1 MSIILRR
8 INIKNCVILSLRNDE
23 RGGKMPV
30 NLKRFGFEFE
40 FENCKKK
47 VPYTIEHKKKPLDLT
62 REMTKNLEYLLWYV
76 PNINSAQSQEN
87 ELTSSL
93 NFENF
98 VFGIIKNYMNLEN
111 KDVAFLEYID
121 HDIVKFYDKKICPH
135 SQKIILTKSEG
146 ESKTDCLLRH
156 IRNSLAHGNFNIVE
170 DMLVGFD
177 YKYGPGGEEICT
189 GIFKIFPKNLL
200 RGLSSL
206 DEEVTAEGLAQIALQ
221 RTGYQLERFKN
232 EDKDTSFDFY
242 VKKGSKRYAL
252 EIKKYRNTEVLS
264 EKEVQKLLDK
274 FSDLYDKIIPVLFVN
289 TSFLKKETKEKLKKE
304 RVIILDIKNILKM
317 LDGRDILGE
326 IEAY

>member
-30 NLKRFGFEFE
+30 NLKKFGFE
-40 FENCKKK
+40 FENCKRK
-47 VPYTIEHKKKPLDLT
+47 VPYSIEHKKKPLDLT

-121 HDIVKFYDKKICPH
+121 RDIVKFYDKKICPH

-274 FSDLYDKIIPVLFVN
+274 FSGLYDKIIPVLFIN

-326 IEAY
+326 IESY

>member
-1 MSIILRR
+1 
-8 INIKNCVILSLRNDE
+8 
-23 RGGKMPV
+23 MPV
-30 NLKRFGFEFE
+30 NLKKFGFEFE
-40 FENCKKK
+40 DCENK
-47 VPYTIEHKKKPLDLT
+47 VAYSIKHEDKPLKLSE
-62 REMTKNLEYLLWYV
+62 EMTKNLEYLLWYV

-93 NFENF
+93 SFENF

-111 KDVAFLEYID
+111 KDVAFLDYID
-121 HDIVKFYDKKICPH
+121 PDIVKFYDKKICPH
-135 SQKIILTKSEG
+135 SQKIILTKSAG

-156 IRNSLAHGNFNIVE
+156 IRNSLAHGNFNLVE

-177 YKYGPGGEEICT
+177 YKFGPGGQEICT

-221 RTGYQLERFKN
+221 RTGYNLERFNN
-232 EDKDTSFDFY
+232 EDRDTSFDFY

-252 EIKKYRNTEVLS
+252 EIKKYKDTEVLS

-274 FSDLYDKIIPVLFVN
+274 FSGLYEKIIPVLFVN

-317 LDGRDILGE
+317 LEGRDILGE
-326 IEAY
+326 IESY

>member
-1 MSIILRR
+1 
-8 INIKNCVILSLRNDE
+8 
-23 RGGKMPV
+23 MPV
-30 NLKRFGFEFE
+30 NLKKFGFQFE
-40 FENCKKK
+40 DCEKK
-47 VPYTIEHKKKPLDLT
+47 VSYSIKHEDKPLKLSE
-62 REMTKNLEYLLWYV
+62 EMTKNLEYLLWYV

-93 NFENF
+93 SFENF

-111 KDVAFLEYID
+111 KDVAFLDYID
-121 HDIVKFYDKKICPH
+121 PDIVKFYDKKICPH
-135 SQKIILTKSEG
+135 SQKIILTKSAS

-156 IRNSLAHGNFNIVE
+156 IRNSLAHGNFNLVE

-177 YKYGPGGEEICT
+177 YKFGPGGQEICT

-221 RTGYQLERFKN
+221 RTGYDLERFNN
-232 EDKDTSFDFY
+232 EDRDTSFDFY

-252 EIKKYRNTEVLS
+252 EIKKYKDTEVLS

-274 FSDLYDKIIPVLFVN
+274 FSGLYEKIIPVLFVN

-317 LDGRDILGE
+317 LEGRDILGE
-326 IEAY
+326 IESY

>member
-1 MSIILRR
+1 
-8 INIKNCVILSLRNDE
+8 
-23 RGGKMPV
+23 MPV
-30 NLKRFGFEFE
+30 NLKKFGFQFE
-40 FENCKKK
+40 DCEKK
-47 VPYTIEHKKKPLDLT
+47 VSYSIKHEDKPLKLSE
-62 REMTKNLEYLLWYV
+62 EMTKNLEYLLWYV

-93 NFENF
+93 SFENF

-111 KDVAFLEYID
+111 KDVAFLDYID
-121 HDIVKFYDKKICPH
+121 PDIVKFYDKKICPH

-156 IRNSLAHGNFNIVE
+156 IRNSLAHGNFNLVE

-177 YKYGPGGEEICT
+177 YKFGPGGQEICT

-221 RTGYQLERFKN
+221 RTGYDLERFN
-232 EDKDTSFDFY
+232 NDDRDTSFDFY

-252 EIKKYRNTEVLS
+252 EIKKYKDTEVLS

-274 FSDLYDKIIPVLFVN
+274 FSGLYEKIIPVLFVN

-317 LDGRDILGE
+317 LEGRDILGE
-326 IEAY
+326 IESY

>member
-1 MSIILRR
+1 
-8 INIKNCVILSLRNDE
+8 
-23 RGGKMPV
+23 MPV

-121 HDIVKFYDKKICPH
+121 RDIVKFYDKKICPH

-170 DMLVGFD
+170 DLLVGFD

-274 FSDLYDKIIPVLFVN
+274 FSGLYDKIIPVLFVN

>member
-1 MSIILRR
+1 
-8 INIKNCVILSLRNDE
+8 
-23 RGGKMPV
+23 MPV
-30 NLKRFGFEFE
+30 NLKKFGFEFE
-40 FENCKKK
+40 DCEEK
-47 VPYTIEHKKKPLDLT
+47 VAYSIKHEDKPLKLSE
-62 REMTKNLEYLLWYV
+62 EMTKNLEYLLWYV

-93 NFENF
+93 SFENF

-111 KDVAFLEYID
+111 KDVAFLDYID
-121 HDIVKFYDKKICPH
+121 PDIVKFYDKKICPH
-135 SQKIILTKSEG
+135 SQKIILTKSAG

-156 IRNSLAHGNFNIVE
+156 IRNSLAHGNFNLVE

-177 YKYGPGGEEICT
+177 YKFGPGGQEICT

-221 RTGYQLERFKN
+221 RTGYDLERFNN
-232 EDKDTSFDFY
+232 EDRDTSFDFY
-242 VKKGSKRYAL
+242 VKKGAKRYAL
-252 EIKKYRNTEVLS
+252 EIKKYKDTEVLS

-274 FSDLYDKIIPVLFVN
+274 FSGLYEKIIPVLFVN

-317 LDGRDILGE
+317 LEGRDILGE
-326 IEAY
+326 IESY

>member
-1 MSIILRR
+1 
-8 INIKNCVILSLRNDE
+8 
-23 RGGKMPV
+23 MPA
-30 NLKRFGFEFE
+30 NLKKFGFEFE
-40 FENCKKK
+40 ECEKK
-47 VPYTIEHKKKPLDLT
+47 VSYSIKHEDKPLKLSE
-62 REMTKNLEYLLWYV
+62 EMTKNLEYLLWYV

-93 NFENF
+93 SFENF

-111 KDVAFLEYID
+111 KDVAFLDYID
-121 HDIVKFYDKKICPH
+121 PDIVKFYDKKICPH
-135 SQKIILTKSEG
+135 SQKIILTKSAG

-156 IRNSLAHGNFNIVE
+156 IRNSLAHGNFNLVE

-177 YKYGPGGEEICT
+177 YKFGPGGQEICT

-221 RTGYQLERFKN
+221 RTGYDLERFNN
-232 EDKDTSFDFY
+232 EDRDTSFDFY
-242 VKKGSKRYAL
+242 VKKGAKRYAL
-252 EIKKYRNTEVLS
+252 EIKKYKDTEVLS

-274 FSDLYDKIIPVLFVN
+274 FSGLYEKIIPVLFVN

-317 LDGRDILGE
+317 LEGRDILGE
-326 IEAY
+326 IESY

>member
-1 MSIILRR
+1 
-8 INIKNCVILSLRNDE
+8 
-23 RGGKMPV
+23 MPV

-121 HDIVKFYDKKICPH
+121 RDIVKFYDKKICPH

-170 DMLVGFD
+170 DLLVGFD

-264 EKEVQKLLDK
+264 EEEVQKLLDK
-274 FSDLYDKIIPVLFVN
+274 FSGLYDKIIPVLFIN

-326 IEAY
+326 IEAYWLF

>member
-1 MSIILRR
+1 MQEEGPLFNRTR
-8 INIKNCVILSLRNDE
+8 KKAPGPDKGND
-23 RGGKMPV
+23 
-30 NLKRFGFEFE
+30 
-40 FENCKKK
+40 KK
-47 VPYTIEHKKKPLDLT
+47 
-62 REMTKNLEYLLWYV
+62 
-76 PNINSAQSQEN
+76 
-87 ELTSSL
+87 SSL

-121 HDIVKFYDKKICPH
+121 RDIVKFYDKKICPH

-170 DMLVGFD
+170 DLLVGFD

-274 FSDLYDKIIPVLFVN
+274 FSGLYDKIIPVLFIN

-326 IEAY
+326 IESY

>member
-1 MSIILRR
+1 
-8 INIKNCVILSLRNDE
+8 
-23 RGGKMPV
+23 MPV
-30 NLKRFGFEFE
+30 NLKKFGFEFE
-40 FENCKKK
+40 DCEKK
-47 VPYTIEHKKKPLDLT
+47 VDYSIKHEDKPLKLSE
-62 REMTKNLEYLLWYV
+62 EMTKNLEYLLWYV

-111 KDVAFLEYID
+111 KDVAFLNYID
-121 HDIVKFYDKKICPH
+121 PEIVKFYDKRICPH

-177 YKYGPGGEEICT
+177 YKFGPGGQEICT

-200 RGLSSL
+200 SGLSSL

-221 RTGYQLERFKN
+221 RTGYQLERFNN
-232 EDKDTSFDFY
+232 EDRDTSFDFY
-242 VKKGSKRYAL
+242 VKKGPKRYAL
-252 EIKKYRNTEVLS
+252 EIKKYKDTEVLS

-274 FSDLYDKIIPVLFVN
+274 FSGLYEKIIPVLFVN

-304 RVIILDIKNILKM
+304 RVIILGIKNILKM
-317 LDGRDILGE
+317 LEGRDILGE
-326 IEAY
+326 IESY

>member
-1 MSIILRR
+1 
-8 INIKNCVILSLRNDE
+8 
-23 RGGKMPV
+23 MPV
-30 NLKRFGFEFE
+30 NLKKFGFEFE
-40 FENCKKK
+40 DCEKK
-47 VPYTIEHKKKPLDLT
+47 VSYSIKHDDKPLKLSE
-62 REMTKNLEYLLWYV
+62 EMTKNLEYLLWYV

-93 NFENF
+93 SFENF

-111 KDVAFLEYID
+111 KDVTFLDYID
-121 HDIVKFYDKKICPH
+121 PDIVKFYDKKICPH
-135 SQKIILTKSEG
+135 SQKIILTKSAG

-156 IRNSLAHGNFNIVE
+156 IRNSLAHGNFNLVE

-177 YKYGPGGEEICT
+177 YKFGPGGQEICT

-221 RTGYQLERFKN
+221 RTGYDLERFNN
-232 EDKDTSFDFY
+232 EDRDTSFDFY
-242 VKKGSKRYAL
+242 VKKGAKRYAL
-252 EIKKYRNTEVLS
+252 EIKKYKDTEVLS

-274 FSDLYDKIIPVLFVN
+274 FSGLYEKIIPVLFVN

-317 LDGRDILGE
+317 LEGRDILGE
-326 IEAY
+326 IESY

>member
-1 MSIILRR
+1 
-8 INIKNCVILSLRNDE
+8 
-23 RGGKMPV
+23 MPV
-30 NLKRFGFEFE
+30 NLKKFGFE
-40 FENCKKK
+40 FENCKRK
-47 VPYTIEHKKKPLDLT
+47 VPYSIEHKKKPLDLT

-121 HDIVKFYDKKICPH
+121 RDIVKFYNKKICPH

-274 FSDLYDKIIPVLFVN
+274 FSGLYDKIIPVLFIN

-326 IEAY
+326 IESY

>member
-40 FENCKKK
+40 NCKKK

-62 REMTKNLEYLLWYV
+62 KEMTKNLEYLLWYV

-121 HDIVKFYDKKICPH
+121 RDIVKFYDKKICPH

-274 FSDLYDKIIPVLFVN
+274 FSGLYDKIIPVLFIN

>member
-1 MSIILRR
+1 
-8 INIKNCVILSLRNDE
+8 
-23 RGGKMPV
+23 MPV
-30 NLKRFGFEFE
+30 NLKKFGFE
-40 FENCKKK
+40 FENCKRK
-47 VPYTIEHKKKPLDLT
+47 VPYSIEHKKKPLDLT

-121 HDIVKFYDKKICPH
+121 RDIVKFYDKKICPH

>member
-1 MSIILRR
+1 MSIIFLP
-8 INIKNCVILSLRNDE
+8 IKIINCVILSLRYDE

-30 NLKRFGFEFE
+30 NLKKFGFQFE
-40 FENCKKK
+40 DCEKK
-47 VPYTIEHKKKPLDLT
+47 VSYSIKHEDKPLKLSE
-62 REMTKNLEYLLWYV
+62 EMTKNLEYLLWYV

-93 NFENF
+93 SFENF

-111 KDVAFLEYID
+111 KDVAFLDYID
-121 HDIVKFYDKKICPH
+121 PDIVKFYDKKICPH
-135 SQKIILTKSEG
+135 SQKIILTKSAG

-156 IRNSLAHGNFNIVE
+156 IRNSLAHGNFNLVE

-177 YKYGPGGEEICT
+177 YKFGPGGQEICT

-221 RTGYQLERFKN
+221 RTGYDLERFNN
-232 EDKDTSFDFY
+232 EDRDTSFDFY
-242 VKKGSKRYAL
+242 VKKGAKRYAL
-252 EIKKYRNTEVLS
+252 EIKKYKDTEVLS

-274 FSDLYDKIIPVLFVN
+274 FSGLYEKIIPVLFVN

-317 LDGRDILGE
+317 LEGRDILGE
-326 IEAY
+326 IESY

>member
-1 MSIILRR
+1 
-8 INIKNCVILSLRNDE
+8 
-23 RGGKMPV
+23 MPV
-30 NLKRFGFEFE
+30 NLKKFGFQFE
-40 FENCKKK
+40 DCEKK
-47 VPYTIEHKKKPLDLT
+47 VSYSIKHEDKPLKLSE
-62 REMTKNLEYLLWYV
+62 EMTKNLEYLLWYV

-93 NFENF
+93 SFENF

-111 KDVAFLEYID
+111 KDVAFLDYID
-121 HDIVKFYDKKICPH
+121 PDIVKFYDKKICPH

-156 IRNSLAHGNFNIVE
+156 IRNSLAHGNFNLVE

-177 YKYGPGGEEICT
+177 YKFGPGGQEICT

-221 RTGYQLERFKN
+221 RTGYDLERFNN
-232 EDKDTSFDFY
+232 EDRDTSFDFY
-242 VKKGSKRYAL
+242 VKKGAKRYAL
-252 EIKKYRNTEVLS
+252 EIKKYKDTEVLS

-274 FSDLYDKIIPVLFVN
+274 FSGLYEKIIPVLFVN
-289 TSFLKKETKEKLKKE
+289 TSFLKKRNQGEVKEGKSNNLGYKKYSQDV
-304 RVIILDIKNILKM
+304 R
-317 LDGRDILGE
+317 RS
-326 IEAY
+326 

>member
-1 MSIILRR
+1 
-8 INIKNCVILSLRNDE
+8 
-23 RGGKMPV
+23 MPV
-30 NLKRFGFEFE
+30 NLKKFGFEFE
-40 FENCKKK
+40 DCEKK
-47 VPYTIEHKKKPLDLT
+47 VDYSIKHEDKPLKLSE
-62 REMTKNLEYLLWYV
+62 EMTKNLEYLLWYV

-111 KDVAFLEYID
+111 KDVAFLNYID
-121 HDIVKFYDKKICPH
+121 PEIVKFYDKRICPH

-177 YKYGPGGEEICT
+177 YKFGPGGQEICT

-200 RGLSSL
+200 SGLSSL

-221 RTGYQLERFKN
+221 RTGYQLERFNN
-232 EDKDTSFDFY
+232 EDRDTSFDFY
-242 VKKGSKRYAL
+242 VKKGPKRYAL
-252 EIKKYRNTEVLS
+252 EIKKYKDTEVLS

-274 FSDLYDKIIPVLFVN
+274 FSGLYEKIIPVLFVN
-289 TSFLKKETKEKLKKE
+289 TSFLRKETKEKLKKE

-317 LDGRDILGE
+317 LEGRDILGE
-326 IEAY
+326 IESY

>member
-1 MSIILRR
+1 
-8 INIKNCVILSLRNDE
+8 
-23 RGGKMPV
+23 MPV
-30 NLKRFGFEFE
+30 NLKKFGFEFE
-40 FENCKKK
+40 DCEKK
-47 VPYTIEHKKKPLDLT
+47 VSYSIKHDDKPLKLSE
-62 REMTKNLEYLLWYV
+62 EMTKNLEYLLWYV

-93 NFENF
+93 SFENF

-111 KDVAFLEYID
+111 KDVAFLDYID
-121 HDIVKFYDKKICPH
+121 PDIVKFYDKKICPH
-135 SQKIILTKSEG
+135 SQKIILTKSAG

-156 IRNSLAHGNFNIVE
+156 IRNSLAHGNFNLVE

-177 YKYGPGGEEICT
+177 YKFGPGGHEICT

-221 RTGYQLERFKN
+221 RTGYDLERFNN
-232 EDKDTSFDFY
+232 EDRDTSFDFY
-242 VKKGSKRYAL
+242 VKKGAKRYAL
-252 EIKKYRNTEVLS
+252 EIKKYKDTEVLS

-274 FSDLYDKIIPVLFVN
+274 FSGLYEKIIPVLFVN

-317 LDGRDILGE
+317 LEGRDILGE
-326 IEAY
+326 IESY